1 MGLRAAGAA
10 SANHQPG
17 ESSRRHLGAKTM
29 SAAALALVLAGGVPA
44 AAQQAQ
50 DHLRIALNDP
60 IQTTLLY
67 DDQKPETEIVSPS
80 VYDTLMCYDRKAGQ
94 FTPLLASSWKQVDDR
109 TLEFALRPDVKFHDG
124 SPLTADDV
132 AYTLNYVSN
141 PASKLRF
148 APQENNLGWIEKAEK
163 VDDHTVRVIAKKPT
177 PLAMI
182 RLAVFAPIV
191 QAKAHAALANKGDYG
206 RNPALGTG
214 PYKVVSYDP
223 GKGIELAKNP
233 DYKGTPCKPAGA
245 IGKVS
250 VKAMPDSQTQTAELM
265 VGGLDVGRTQTKD
278 EADAMAANP
287 ELGIITIPDQ
297 ILHTLMIDAVG
308 RSGNV
313 ALTKLEVRQAIAM
326 AVDVEAVA
334 RSVMP
339 GGDAIHRARAL
350 CVEIEIACDVSVA
363 LPVFDPKKARELL
376 ASAGYPNGFDTEI
389 TTLPAS
395 NALADALAGEL
406 RKVGIRATVDKASFT
421 AYRQKQA
428 DGKLQLSIGGL
439 PIPASLDASTHTSY
453 FFEESPRNYTGDA
466 ELTKLHRAGLVT
478 LDLAARKAIYRQI
491 NDRNLERLYLVP
503 LVAAPDVFI
512 RSKNVAYDDTAVH
525 PEGLTLFDLHWAK

>member
-1 MGLRAAGAA
+1 MGLRAGA
-10 SANHQPG
+10 SGSFNHQPG
-17 ESSRRHLGAKTM
+17 ESSRRRRGWRAGVAL
-29 SAAALALVLAGGVPA
+29 LALVSAAVPA

-109 TLEFALRPDVKFHDG
+109 TLEFALRTDVKFHDG
-124 SPLTADDV
+124 TPFTADDV
-132 AYTLNYVSN
+132 VYTLNYVSN

-148 APQENNLGWIEKAEK
+148 APQDNNLGWIEKAEK
-163 VDDHTVRVIAKKPT
+163 IDDHNVRIIAKKPT

-191 QAKAHAALANKGDYG
+191 EAKVHSALANKGDYG
-206 RNPALGTG
+206 RVSPIGTG

-223 GKGIELAKNP
+223 GKGIELVKNP
-233 DYKGTPCKPAGA
+233 DYKGTNCKPAGT

-250 VKAMPDSQTQTAELM
+250 VKQIPDSQTQSAELM
-265 VGGLDVGRTQTKD
+265 VGDLDVGRVQTKD
-278 EADAMAANP
+278 EAEAMAANP
-287 ELGIITIPDQ
+287 ELGVITIPDQ

-313 ALTKLEVRQAIAM
+313 ALTKVEVRQAIAM

-350 CVEIEIACDVSVA
+350 CVDIEIACDASKP
-363 LPVFDPKKARELL
+363 LPPYDPKKAKELL
-376 ASAGYPNGFDTEI
+376 AAAGYPNGFDTEI

-453 FFEESPRNYTGDA
+453 FFEESPRNYTGDP
-466 ELTKLHRAGLVT
+466 EITKLHKAGLAT

-491 NDRNLERLYLVP
+491 NDRNLEQLYLVP

-512 RSKNVAYDDTAVH
+512 RSKTVAYDEKSVH